1 MLAKMW
7 KKVLLAICIIA
18 CIFNLM
24 SKLVNRHSLESNLK
38 RANDGNTVLDALKI
52 DEPVEEKNVIE
63 NENLNDNIIEQN
75 NIDEQ
80 TENDKSGENDSNV
93 SENKENEDDMN
104 IMDLFKK
111 DEITEEKQDQD
122 KEFKYT
128 DFTIVF

>member
-7 KKVLLAICIIA
+7 KKVLLATCIIA